1 MVKYISIVIVIA
13 GFMACNNKPA
23 QTIASAT
30 DSVDFN
36 PDTLQIP
43 SENPQIIAFQSFVQ
57 LLDSSKAESAT
68 LALNEFKRTF
78 TGKSVGLCD
87 SAYGVLQALIDT
99 VELKLNDKLQTDTTD
114 YSALYTA
121 EKIPQK
127 IVLAQKALFKDGFR
141 FGTSEGVV
149 YIVQDRSYV
158 TKNLL
163 TMFSPP
169 MQAYLLQIEKEN
181 REGFMEDAAIVI
193 SPRVHVERILW
204 YEKFIAENS
213 GFVLIKNCKDYKKA
227 YLTYLLTGIDNTML
241 FENEEE
247 MKLSPYFIQAY
258 KYLLKTYPESETA
271 ALVMPYKQAIEQKQK
286 SVVQELLKKYVIKGL
301 IYSGRN

>member
-1 MVKYISIVIVIA
+1 MIA

-99 VELKLNDKLQTDTTD
+99 VELKLNEKLQTDTTD

-127 IVLAQKALFKDGFR
+127 IVLAQKALLKDGFR

-149 YIVQDRSYV
+149 YIEQDRSYV